1 MKIMVIKFS
10 KVTSMGRLYSQ
21 VDIIE
26 EKTIDF
32 LKEI

>member
-1 MKIMVIKFS
+1 MKIMLIKFK
-10 KVTSMGRLYSQ
+10 KVTSMDGLYSQ

-32 LKEI
+32 

>member
-1 MKIMVIKFS
+1 MR
-10 KVTSMGRLYSQ
+10 RLYSQ

-32 LKEI
+32 LKEIWGNWLEYSTEG